1 MRAKWP
7 ALLAWVFLA
16 LMILLFLGWSEFSWK
31 LTKVLPFFITCL
43 FLFFQFLTVS
53 RISAGTFRLIN
64 ISLLII
70 QVVLLLSFL
79 FSLIEISQI
88 WKFNML
94 FLLAATQVYLLDLN
108 NRFIQKRLFS
118 KWLLLVLLV
127 ISLIA
132 FLFIDKSPYLM
143 NVGFVS
149 AIVSGLIVLMNIF
162 LYNPKRED
170 QEL

>member
-53 RISAGTFRLIN
+53 RINSGTFRLIN
-64 ISLLII
+64 ISLLAI
-70 QVVLLLSFL
+70 QILLLLSFL

-94 FLLAATQVYLLDLN
+94 FLLAATHVYLLDLN
-108 NRFIQKRLFS
+108 NRFIQKRVFS
-118 KWLLLVLLV
+118 KWLLLVLLIV
-127 ISLIA
+127 SLIA

-143 NVGFVS
+143 NIGFIS

-162 LYNPKRED
+162 LFNPKKE
-170 QEL
+170 QV

>member
-7 ALLAWVFLA
+7 ALLTWVFLA

-53 RISAGTFRLIN
+53 RISSGTFRLIN

-70 QVVLLLSFL
+70 QVLLLLSFL
-79 FSLIEISQI
+79 FSLIEIAQI

-94 FLLAATQVYLLDLN
+94 FLLAATHVYLLDLN
-108 NRFIQKRLFS
+108 NRFIQKRVFS

-127 ISLIA
+127 LSLIA

-143 NVGFVS
+143 NIGFIS

-162 LYNPKRED
+162 LFNPNKE
-170 QEL
+170 QV

>member
-53 RISAGTFRLIN
+53 RISSGTFRLIN

-70 QVVLLLSFL
+70 QVLLLLSFL
-79 FSLIEISQI
+79 FSLIEIAQI

-94 FLLAATQVYLLDLN
+94 FLLAATHVYLLDLN
-108 NRFIQKRLFS
+108 NRFIQKRVFS

-127 ISLIA
+127 LSLIA

-143 NVGFVS
+143 NIGFIS

-162 LYNPKRED
+162 LFNPNKE
-170 QEL
+170 QV

>member
-53 RISAGTFRLIN
+53 RINSGTFRLIN
-64 ISLLII
+64 TSLLVI
-70 QVVLLLSFL
+70 QVLLLLSFL

-94 FLLAATQVYLLDLN
+94 FLLAATHVYLLDLN
-108 NRFIQKRLFS
+108 NRFIQKRVYS

-127 ISLIA
+127 VSLIA

-143 NVGFVS
+143 NIGFIS

-162 LYNPKRED
+162 LYNPKREN
-170 QEL
+170 L

>member
-31 LTKVLPFFITCL
+31 LTKVLPFFISCL

-53 RISAGTFRLIN
+53 RISSGTFRLIN
-64 ISLLII
+64 ISLLVF
-70 QVVLLLSFL
+70 QVLLLLSFL

-94 FLLAATQVYLLDLN
+94 FLLAATHVYLLDLN

-118 KWLLLVLLV
+118 KWLLLILLV
-127 ISLIA
+127 VSLIA
-132 FLFIDKSPYLM
+132 FLLIDKSPYLM
-143 NVGFVS
+143 NIGFIS

-162 LYNPKRED
+162 LYNPKK
-170 QEL
+170 EL

>member
-53 RISAGTFRLIN
+53 RISSGTFRLIN

-70 QVVLLLSFL
+70 QVLLLLSFL
-79 FSLIEISQI
+79 FSLIEIAQI

-94 FLLAATQVYLLDLN
+94 FLLAATHVYLLDLN
-108 NRFIQKRLFS
+108 NRFIQKRVFS

-127 ISLIA
+127 VSLIA

-143 NVGFVS
+143 NIGFIS

-162 LYNPKRED
+162 LFNPNKE
-170 QEL
+170 QV

>member
-16 LMILLFLGWSEFSWK
+16 LMILLLLGWSEFSWK
-31 LTKVLPFFITCL
+31 LTKVLPFFISCL

-53 RISAGTFRLIN
+53 RISSKTFRLIN
-64 ISLLII
+64 TSLLTV
-70 QVVLLLSFL
+70 QVLFLTCFL
-79 FSLIEISQI
+79 FSLVEIGQI

-127 ISLIA
+127 ISLVA
-132 FLFIDKSPYLM
+132 FLFIEKSPYLM
-143 NVGFVS
+143 NVGFIS
-149 AIVSGLIVLMNIF
+149 AIISGLVVLMNIF
-162 LYNPKRED
+162 LFNPKREN
-170 QEL
+170 L